1 MKSEADFRSYL
12 IKWRMLV
19 VCFWALTVTTLAASS
34 GLAQVPP
41 GGGQVS
47 IPGSSIEQPGDTGV
61 RGHTNIEIFTPKRA
75 GDDAQ
80 APSGGVGATPRP
92 PPGPGSDGPGG
103 PARPQ

>member
-80 APSGGVGATPRP
+80 APSGGVGATP
-92 PPGPGSDGPGG
+92 PPGPGSAGPGG